1 MVVTLAQN
9 RVSVPNHHGHPVVQC
24 NLDQAT
30 HPQFTDNVDNPKSL
44 ANQMGVANPQGQGR
58 QQVPLGNAQRLLLPA
73 FKRFRQIGAAT
84 AAASAWGAGWLRVR

>member
-1 MVVTLAQN
+1 MVVSLAQN

-24 NLDQAT
+24 NLDQST
-30 HPQFTDNVDNPKSL
+30 HLQFTDNIDNPKSL
-44 ANQMGVANPQGQGR
+44 AKQMGVANPQGQGR
-58 QQVPLGNAQRLLLPA
+58 QQVPLGNAQRLLLTA